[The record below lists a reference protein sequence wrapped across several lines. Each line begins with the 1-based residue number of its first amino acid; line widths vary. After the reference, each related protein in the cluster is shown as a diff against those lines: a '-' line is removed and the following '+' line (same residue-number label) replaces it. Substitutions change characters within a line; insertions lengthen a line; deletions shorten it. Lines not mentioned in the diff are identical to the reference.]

1 MPYRNSRYN
10 GKFDVSKISDS
21 KRDVVVDGVTKTRA
35 IKLYMLDQFTY
46 SDSNK
51 EVNNT
56 EVLAVGDELMV
67 NSAYKNTRYKVTYA
81 DNANKQVELELVEGF
96 EPIKITAD
104 SLAIYKNVGNTLEA
118 EINVGFNERM
128 LVFIKAIDPV
138 SKMLAEQWS
147 PGVGFYSND
156 LNITKEGDQLKVEG
170 TAPKGDEEVNYLH
183 KGIGGR
189 NFSREFTLADHVE
202 VESAGLE
209 LGMLNIHLK
218 RNVPEELQPKKIKI
232 NDGLLIDG
240 KKGK

>member
-1 MPYRNSRYN
+1 MTRIDTINLPHFHRATIGFDRLFEQMDRRFANSPNGNGYPPYNIAQVN
-10 GKFDVSKISDS
+10 DDEFMIS
-21 KRDVVVDGVTKTRA
+21 
-35 IKLYMLDQFTY
+35 
-46 SDSNK
+46 
-51 EVNNT
+51 
-56 EVLAVGDELMV
+56 LAVAGFGM
-67 NSAYKNTRYKVTYA
+67 
-81 DNANKQVELELVEGF
+81 DN
-96 EPIKITAD
+96 
-104 SLAIYKNVGNTLEA
+104 
-118 EINVGFNERM
+118 
-128 LVFIKAIDPV
+128 
-138 SKMLAEQWS
+138 
-147 PGVGFYSND
+147 

-218 RNVPEELQPKKIKI
+218 RNVPDELQPKKIKI